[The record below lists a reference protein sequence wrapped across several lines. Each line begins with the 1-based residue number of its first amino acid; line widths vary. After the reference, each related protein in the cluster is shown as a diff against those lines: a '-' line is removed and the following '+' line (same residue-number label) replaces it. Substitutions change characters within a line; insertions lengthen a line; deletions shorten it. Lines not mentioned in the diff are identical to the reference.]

1 MIETCNINGNLAN
14 ATRDLKQFSGKDP
27 AQFEN
32 WYEKPIISLS
42 ISRPVIYTVMEG
54 EPRPTQE
61 TSVEE
66 APLARRQPEYDRADH
81 ELFAVLSL
89 ITEEPAS
96 YLVRKQRKGT
106 TGIRGHGQKAWP
118 KLHSKHMT
126 AIDETIRCKSAEL
139 VATTMTLGQDPDE
152 YFLRASPTK

>member
-27 AQFEN
+27 AQFQN

-42 ISRPVIYTVMEG
+42 ISRPVILTVIEG
-54 EPRPTQE
+54 EPRPTEE
-61 TSVEE
+61 TSAEQ

-89 ITEEPAS
+89 ITEEAAS
-96 YLVRKQRKGT
+96 YLMRKG
-106 TGIRGHGQKAWP
+106 RERPEHVAMARRHGRSCTP
-118 KLHSKHMT
+118 S
-126 AIDETIRCKSAEL
+126 I
-139 VATTMTLGQDPDE
+139 
-152 YFLRASPTK
+152 